1 MKSPAPCLA
10 VLFFILKKEGV
21 NVKASLASYTFVG
34 ALGGGIQAVF
44 TTLYGHGEIRF
55 LMFILFFLLLVID
68 FAAGTSASDK
78 DGSYGSIYGRKG
90 GLRLAVYLLIPA
102 LGNLIDVVLNIKEP
116 FIVYG
121 YEVPGFAFGFL
132 IFTFGL
138 HIAKSAVAN
147 VYRAGWNPPQLWVR
161 WAKNEI
167 ELKEARATERR
178 LEKQRLLKLK
188 ERSGLDA

>member
-1 MKSPAPCLA
+1 
-10 VLFFILKKEGV
+10 LKKEGV
-21 NVKASLASYTFVG
+21 EMKASLASYTFVG
-34 ALGGGIQAVF
+34 ALGGGIQAIF

-55 LMFILFFLLLVID
+55 LMFVLFFLLLVID

-116 FIVYG
+116 FLIYG

-132 IFTFGL
+132 LFTFGY

-147 VYRAGWNPPQLWVR
+147 AYRAGWNPPELFVK

-167 ELKEARATERR
+167 ELKEARAIERR
-178 LEKQRLLKLK
+178 TEKHRLLKQK
-188 ERSGLDA
+188 GGGSLDG